1 MLFSSMIFLWIFL
14 PCVLFGNFIL
24 TILPFSDERK
34 RLRAKNIL
42 LLVSSLLFYAWGG
55 IYYLLIMASCIVI
68 NYLGG
73 QLITYRYK
81 EKKERRRCLAAVI
94 ALNLT
99 ILFVFKYFNMA
110 VIIVENILDP
120 GAGSLINMTGTGAL
134 GIKEIVLP
142 IGISFF
148 TFQAM
153 SYVIDV
159 YRGDA
164 PVQDNFLDFA
174 LYVAFFPQLIAGPIV
189 RYKDIAA
196 QISSRPE
203 RVKQKAEGI
212 RRFCYGLGKKVLL
225 ANTFAAAADSIWGLN
240 RPAAGAAAW
249 LGAVCYTLQIYYDF
263 SGYSDMAIGLG
274 KMFGFDF
281 KENFNYP
288 YISQSVTEFWRR
300 WHISLGTFFRDY
312 VYIPLGGNRVGVWKH
327 IRNILVVWF
336 LTGFW
341 HGASWNFIAWGVYY
355 GLLLLAEKFLLQK
368 IKQKLPAA
376 VNVLTTLL
384 LVLVGWVLFYY
395 VDLGQGLHHLK
406 VMFGF
411 GGAELTDPAVIYY
424 FKHNLV
430 FLVAAALASVPW
442 KLWQE
447 KLPKGTRRQLRDT
460 ARWLKPA
467 AVTVLFFLSVAMVVG
482 QSYNPFLYFR
492 F

>member
-1 MLFSSMIFLWIFL
+1 MVFSSMTFIPLFL
-14 PCVLFGNFIL
+14 PMVLL
-24 TILPFSDERK
+24 LYFSVRSI
-34 RLRAKNIL
+34 RAKNTIL
-42 LLVSSLLFYAWGG
+42 LIFSVLFYGWGEPVWIFIMMLSVLANYISG
-55 IYYLLIMASCIVI
+55 LLISQTKRQA
-68 NYLGG
+68 
-73 QLITYRYK
+73 
-81 EKKERRRCLAAVI
+81 EKKVYMCMGVGMSLACLF
-94 ALNLT
+94 LL
-99 ILFVFKYFNMA
+99 KYFGFFA
-110 VIIVENILDP
+110 DTVF
-120 GAGSLINMTGTGAL
+120 GAL
-134 GIKEIVLP
+134 GKENPFTTPALP
-142 IGISFF
+142 IGLSFY
-148 TFQAM
+148 TFQIIT
-153 SYVIDV
+153 YVVDV
-159 YRGDA
+159 YRGKV
-164 PVQDNFLDFA
+164 PVQKNFFDLL
-174 LYVAFFPQLIAGPIV
+174 LYVSFFPQLIAGPIV
-189 RYKDIAA
+189 NYTDIAA
-196 QISSRPE
+196 SLHSRQT
-203 RVKQKAEGI
+203 RGKDFYQGFL
-212 RRFCYGLGKKVLL
+212 RFFIGLAKKVLL
-225 ANTFAAAADSIWGLN
+225 ANTCGVITEKLPEFGPLSV
-240 RPAAGAAAW
+240 AGAW
-249 LGAVCYTLQIYYDF
+249 LIAVAYAFQIYFDF

-274 KMFGFDF
+274 RIFGFTF
-281 KENFNYP
+281 LENFNYP